1 MGYRLEDVCFL
12 EKLKNE
18 LGPNYENEFG
28 FLFILVDPSDP
39 HYKEEKIVVYG
50 PESKKYVEQERFT
63 HLHCGRPD
71 SAPPK
76 KIKGRRIKKIRW

>member
-1 MGYRLEDVCFL
+1 MFFKR
-12 EKLKNE
+12 NE
-18 LGPNYENEFG
+18 LGEDYHGELG

-39 HYKEEKIVVYG
+39 HYKIEKIVVYG

-63 HLHCGRPD
+63 QLHCGRPD
-71 SAPPK
+71 SPAPR